1 MHSKFRVRST
11 NSRKSTSFGGLRAGA
26 LTFSP
31 IGNIQ
36 SPVKV
41 PILVHRLKSRNSLI
55 SRWPVLRAL
64 TPLSPRSSIWAQRR
78 IPNAPD
84 NPMKRAQAQAN
95 ILVADDDRATRFA
108 ISSMLKK
115 AGYAVTAV
123 KNGAEALRNIERRS
137 FDLAFLDIWM
147 PELTG
152 LEVLALVRAGESHP
166 KIVIMTSD
174 GTPES
179 LLRAVREQA
188 YEYLSKPF
196 PPKEAVEVA
205 QRVLKENA
213 SPPIEVISA
222 KAHWVELLIPCT
234 REAAGRIQSF
244 LMKLETDLPDNLRNT
259 IGLAFSEL
267 LHNAV
272 EWGGKLDPN
281 RKVRIAYIRSS
292 RMLLY
297 RVADPGSGFTF
308 KELSHAAVG
317 QPAEDPFAHMT
328 VREQLGIRPGGFG
341 IALTRAIADELLYN
355 EAQNEVIFIKYLAA
369 PPVPATERLPE

>member
-1 MHSKFRVRST
+1 M
-11 NSRKSTSFGGLRAGA
+11 
-26 LTFSP
+26 
-31 IGNIQ
+31 GNIQ

-84 NPMKRAQAQAN
+84 NPMKRAQAQAS

-174 GTPES
+174 GTPET
-179 LLRAVREQA
+179 LLRAVQEQA

-222 KAHWVELLIPCT
+222 KTHCGTPHSMHT
-234 REAAGRIQSF
+234 
-244 LMKLETDLPDNLRNT
+244 
-259 IGLAFSEL
+259 
-267 LHNAV
+267 
-272 EWGGKLDPN
+272 
-281 RKVRIAYIRSS
+281 
-292 RMLLY
+292 
-297 RVADPGSGFTF
+297 
-308 KELSHAAVG
+308 
-317 QPAEDPFAHMT
+317 
-328 VREQLGIRPGGFG
+328 
-341 IALTRAIADELLYN
+341 
-355 EAQNEVIFIKYLAA
+355 
-369 PPVPATERLPE
+369 